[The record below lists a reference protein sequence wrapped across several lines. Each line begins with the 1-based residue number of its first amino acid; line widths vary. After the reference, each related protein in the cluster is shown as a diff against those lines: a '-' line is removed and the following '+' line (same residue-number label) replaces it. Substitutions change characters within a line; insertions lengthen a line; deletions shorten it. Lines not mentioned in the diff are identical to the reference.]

1 MHTQGSFVTL
11 TRTGYMEFIVPYHVM
26 VAIKNDVDRI
36 FESNFTLTKKHNYD
50 LAGAIEKEYQ
60 LKDSFSE
67 IEAFVGVAAKDY
79 WSELGS
85 PNKNLIYKLGRA
97 DDGTVDIWVNFQK
110 KYEYNPLHKHGGVL
124 SFVIWYQVP
133 YDIEEERKLPIHQN
147 PDECSAAAFNFVFPD
162 SQITGGISEL
172 KIIVDKSKEGHM
184 IIFPASLRHS
194 VNPFYTSDDY
204 RISISGN
211 LIPIK
216 Q

>member
-1 MHTQGSFVTL
+1 MYTKGSFVTL
-11 TRTGYMEFIVPYHVM
+11 TRTGYMEFIVPYNVM
-26 VAIKNDVDRI
+26 MSIKNDIDGI
-36 FESNFTLTKKHNYD
+36 LKSNFSLTKRHNYD

-60 LKDSFSE
+60 LKDSVPE
-67 IEAFVGVAAKDY
+67 IESFVTAAAKEY
-79 WSELGS
+79 WSELRS
-85 PNKNLIYKLGRA
+85 PNGNMTYKLGKA
-97 DDGTVDIWVNFQK
+97 DDGTIDIWANFQK
-110 KYEYNPLHKHGGVL
+110 KFEYNPLHKHGGVL

-162 SQITGGISEL
+162 PQIVGGISQL

-184 IIFPASLRHS
+184 IIFPATLRHS

-211 LIPIK
+211 LIPVK
-216 Q
+216 E

>member
-1 MHTQGSFVTL
+1 MHTPGSFVTL
-11 TRTGYMEFIVPYHVM
+11 TRTGYMEFIVPYNVM

-67 IEAFVGVAAKDY
+67 IESFVSVAATEY
-79 WSELGS
+79 FSELGS
-85 PNKNLIYKLGRA
+85 SKKNLKYKLGRA
-97 DDGTVDIWVNFQK
+97 DDGTVDLWVNFQK
-110 KYEYNPLHKHGGVL
+110 RFEYNPLHKHGGVL
-124 SFVIWYQVP
+124 SFVIWYQIP
-133 YDIEEERKLPIHQN
+133 YDIEEERKIPIHQN
-147 PDECSAAAFNFVFPD
+147 PNECSAAAFTFVFPD
-162 SQITGGISEL
+162 HQTVGGISEL

-194 VNPFYTSDDY
+194 VNPFYTSDEY

-211 LIPIK
+211 LVSTVE
-216 Q
+216 